1 MCFIFC
7 ALRKAQ
13 KTQAPSF
20 ARKMWRQATKIRT
33 TISTPNHPL
42 LIMATNSNGNSP
54 DGLPPLPPLP
64 ISVADLRKSHGFS
77 DQAQWAIPH
86 KLMQGA
92 RPGFGLSDNSS
103 LAEQVQK
110 IVGEGK
116 ITTFVSLQAE
126 CLPEEGSILLDGGGS
141 RKSEP
146 KNLPPYWKEIESAAT
161 KFGMPPPTFL
171 YYGII
176 GMKTAK
182 SIDSLS
188 IAAKDLAKRI
198 TSGETIYVHCGG
210 GVGRAGLVSACVMGV
225 LYKNLSADAAIEYTT
240 GLCHLRNLESNEEKH
255 YSSPET
261 EEQKEQVRQFFKT
274 LGK

>member
-1 MCFIFC
+1 MHASP
-7 ALRKAQ
+7 ALF
-13 KTQAPSF
+13 T
-20 ARKMWRQATKIRT
+20 
-33 TISTPNHPL
+33 
-42 LIMATNSNGNSP
+42 MASNCNGNSP

-77 DQAQWAIPH
+77 DQAQWAIPY

-92 RPGFGLSDNSS
+92 RPGFGLSDNTS
-103 LAEQVQK
+103 LADQVNK

-116 ITTFVSLQAE
+116 VTTFVSLQAE
-126 CLPEEGSILLDGGGS
+126 CLPENGSILLDGGGC

-146 KNLPPYWKEIESAAT
+146 KNLPPYWKEVETAAT
-161 KFGMPPPTFL
+161 QFSMPPPTFL
-171 YYGII
+171 YYGIV

-198 TSGETIYVHCGG
+198 KLGETIYVHCGG
-210 GVGRAGLVSACVMGV
+210 GVGRAGLVSACVMGI
-225 LYKNLSADAAIEYTT
+225 LYKNLTADAAIDYTT
-240 GLCHLRNLESNEEKH
+240 GLCHLRNLESKEEKH

-261 EEQKEQVRQFFKT
+261 EEQKEQVRNFFEKFRD
-274 LGK
+274 